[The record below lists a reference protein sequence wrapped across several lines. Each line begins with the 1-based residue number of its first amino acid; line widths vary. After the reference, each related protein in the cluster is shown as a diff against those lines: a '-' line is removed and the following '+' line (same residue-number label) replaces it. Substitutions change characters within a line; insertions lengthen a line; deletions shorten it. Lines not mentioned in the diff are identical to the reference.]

1 MLNDMARTRDKRSR
15 GDGSLG
21 ERVRRRRKQLGLTA
35 KELAE
40 TSGVSPSYIS
50 QLEHG
55 RQDRPS
61 LEVLGAIAATLG
73 VNTSELLGEVLTIV
87 PDVETPPTLAALA
100 EELGLDSATTAMLA
114 GIHIDGHRPTTREG
128 WLLILLAIRHACSP
142 FEAMRPAVNT

>member
-1 MLNDMARTRDKRSR
+1 MHMARTSEKRSR

-35 KELAE
+35 KELAQ

-50 QLEHG
+50 QLERG

-61 LEVLGAIAATLG
+61 LEVLGAIAVALG
-73 VNTSELLGEVLTIV
+73 VSTSELLGEVLTVV
-87 PDVETPPTLAALA
+87 PNVEAPPALAALA
-100 EELGLDSATTAMLA
+100 EELALDAATTAMLA
-114 GIHIDGHRPTTREG
+114 GIHVDGHRPTTREG

-142 FEAMRPAVNT
+142 FESMRPAVNT